1 MVAVRAASSPP
12 TEIGRQH
19 HRHTPTRKKTR
30 VCSFGDSGV
39 FDTEPW
45 GRWETR
51 VLVPVLSLAS
61 DLTLGKTLG
70 PLVPS
75 EVTVSGIY

>member
-1 MVAVRAASSPP
+1 MAAVRAASYP

-19 HRHTPTRKKTR
+19 RRHTPTRKKAWVR
-30 VCSFGDSGV
+30 SFGDSGV

-45 GRWETR
+45 GEWETR